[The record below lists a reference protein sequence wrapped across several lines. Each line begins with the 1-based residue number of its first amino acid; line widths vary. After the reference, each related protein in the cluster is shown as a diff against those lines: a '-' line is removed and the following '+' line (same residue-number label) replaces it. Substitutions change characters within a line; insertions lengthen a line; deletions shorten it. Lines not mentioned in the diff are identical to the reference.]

1 MTLAAAIKLLA
12 STYQSLDIVA
22 QGCPV
27 DAAEVHAALQSAEPD
42 SVEAICLGYLAKYN
56 PYTPPALP
64 PEPKTKK

>member
-27 DAAEVHAALQSAEPD
+27 DAAEVDAALMVADPD
-42 SVEAICLGYLAKYN
+42 SVESICLGYLAKYN
-56 PYTPPALP
+56 PYTPPAP
-64 PEPKTKK
+64 PPKTKK

>member
-1 MTLAAAIKLLA
+1 MMTVAAAIKLLG

-27 DAAEVHAALQSAEPD
+27 DAAEVDAALMVVDPD

-56 PYTPPALP
+56 PYTPPAP
-64 PEPKTKK
+64 PPKTKK